1 MSDELKYSQRGVSAS
16 KEDVHAAIKNLD
28 KGLFPNAFCKIYED
42 ALGGDENYCNIIH
55 ADGSGTKSSLA
66 YLYWKET
73 GDLSVWKGIAQDSIV
88 MNLDDL
94 LCVGATGPFIFSSVI
109 NRNKNLIPGEVL
121 QQIIEGNHEF
131 FIKMKQHGVDIVY
144 MGGET
149 ADMGDVIRTVSVDST
164 IACRMK
170 RSDVIEINLQAGD
183 VIVGL
188 SSSGKANYED
198 EFNSG
203 MGSNGLTAARHDVLN
218 KTYADEYPE
227 SFDTDL
233 PRKIVFTGSKKL
245 TDEVEGAEMNAGK
258 LLLSP
263 TRTYAP
269 VILEIL
275 KRFRGEE
282 NVSDSSLTLGDEVRN
297 RSTERL
303 LNGALHGIIHNSGG
317 GLRKVMHFN
326 KSVHVIKDNL
336 FPLPA
341 VFKLIQQESKT
352 DWKEMYQVFNMGQ
365 RMEIY
370 CTAESANEI
379 IRISQSFG
387 IEAQVIGR
395 CEASSQP
402 KLTIESEFGRFEY

>member
-1 MSDELKYSQRGVSAS
+1 MSDELKYSQRGVSAN

-42 ALGGDENYCNIIH
+42 ALGGDKNYCNIIH

-109 NRNKNLIPGEVL
+109 NRNKNLISGEVL

-170 RSDVIEINLQAGD
+170 RSDVIEINLQPGD

-203 MGSNGLTAARHDVLN
+203 IGSNGLTAARHDVLN

-245 TDEVEGAEMNAGK
+245 TDEIEGSEMNAGK

-263 TRTYAP
+263 TRTFAP
-269 VILEIL
+269 VILEML
-275 KRFRGEE
+275 KNHRK
-282 NVSDSSLTLGDEVRN
+282 NI
-297 RSTERL
+297 
-303 LNGALHGIIHNSGG
+303 HGIIHNSGG

-336 FPLPA
+336 FPLPS

-370 CTAESANEI
+370 CSAESANEI
-379 IRISQSFG
+379 IGISQSFG
-387 IEAQVIGR
+387 IEAQIIGR
-395 CEASSQP
+395 CEVSAQP

>member
-1 MSDELKYSQRGVSAS
+1 MANNELKYSQRGVSAS
-16 KEDVHAAIKNLD
+16 KEDVHAAIRNLD
-28 KGLFPNAFCKIYED
+28 KGLFPNAFCKIYAD
-42 ALGGDENYCNIIH
+42 ALGGDEDYCNILH

-66 YLYWKET
+66 YMYWKET
-73 GDLSVWKGIAQDSIV
+73 GDVSVWKGIAQDSIV

-131 FIKMKQHGVDIVY
+131 FIKMKEHGVDIVY

-149 ADMGDVIRTVSVDST
+149 ADMGDVIRTVTVDST

-170 RSDVIEINLQAGD
+170 RRDVIEINLQAGD

-203 MGSNGLTAARHDVLN
+203 IGSNGLTAARHDVLN
-218 KTYADEYPE
+218 KFYAEEYPE
-227 SFDTDL
+227 GFDTDL
-233 PRKIVFTGSKKL
+233 PHKIVFTGSKRL
-245 TDEVEGAEMNAGK
+245 TDTVEDSELNTGK

-263 TRTYAP
+263 TRTFAP
-269 VILEIL
+269 VILEVL
-275 KRFRGEE
+275 KNHRP
-282 NVSDSSLTLGDEVRN
+282 NI
-297 RSTERL
+297 
-303 LNGALHGIIHNSGG
+303 HGIVHNSGG
-317 GLRKVMHFN
+317 GQKKVMHFN
-326 KSVHVIKDNL
+326 KSVKVIKDNL
-336 FPLPA
+336 FLTPT

-352 DWKEMYQVFNMGQ
+352 PWNEMYQVFNMGT

-370 CTAESANEI
+370 CKAEAANEI
-379 IRISQSFG
+379 ISVSKSFG
-387 IEAQVIGR
+387 VDAQIIGR
-395 CEASSQP
+395 CEASAQP
-402 KLTIESEFGRFEY
+402 KLTIESEFGKFEY

>member
-1 MSDELKYSQRGVSAS
+1 MSEELKYSQRGVSAN

-121 QQIIEGNHEF
+121 QQIIEGNLEF
-131 FIKMKQHGVDIVY
+131 FMMMKQHGVDIVY

-203 MGSNGLTAARHDVLN
+203 IGSNGLTAARHDILN

-245 TDEVEGAEMNAGK
+245 TDEIEAAQMNAGK

-263 TRTYAP
+263 TRTFAP
-269 VILEIL
+269 VILEML
-275 KRFRGEE
+275 KNQRK
-282 NVSDSSLTLGDEVRN
+282 NI
-297 RSTERL
+297 
-303 LNGALHGIIHNSGG
+303 HGIIHNSGG

-336 FPLPA
+336 FSLPS
-341 VFKLIQQESKT
+341 VFKLIQQESQT

-379 IRISQSFG
+379 ISLSQSFG
-387 IEAQVIGR
+387 IEAKIIGR
-395 CEASSQP
+395 CEGSAHP
-402 KLTIESEFGRFEY
+402 KLTIESEFGKFEY